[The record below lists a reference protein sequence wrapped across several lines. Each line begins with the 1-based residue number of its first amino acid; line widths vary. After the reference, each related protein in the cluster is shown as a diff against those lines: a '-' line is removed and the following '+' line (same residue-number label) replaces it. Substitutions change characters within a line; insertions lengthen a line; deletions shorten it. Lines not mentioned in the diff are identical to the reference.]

1 MSSIAIFGGSFDPPH
16 SGHIAILK
24 ALVALTYID
33 KIFIVPAYL
42 NPFKSSS
49 VALASLRLKW
59 LREISREYPKC
70 EVSDFEVS
78 LGRSVA
84 TIETV
89 EHFATLYSK
98 IYVVIGADN
107 LESLH
112 RWHRY
117 DELKNLVEFIV
128 VTRDNISIPQEYK
141 SINIDERVS
150 SSLLRENMSL
160 TKLPQVCAKEIS
172 KFYKEH
178 FLQKRLEKIVAVLD
192 KNKAEDI
199 EVFDL
204 KDKNYMADSVVI
216 ASSLGQKHTLAL
228 LDHLKRELKRDE
240 KFYAVDESDN
250 WIVAD
255 LGDIL
260 IHIMTPEFRVRYD
273 IESFLSELMST
284 KNLKS

>member
-59 LREISREYPKC
+59 LREISKEYPKC
-70 EVSDFEVS
+70 KVSDFEVS

-141 SINIDERVS
+141 SINVDEGVS
-150 SSLLRENMSL
+150 STLLRENMSL

>member
-16 SGHIAILK
+16 SGHIAIIK

-33 KIFIVPAYL
+33 KIFIVPTYL
-42 NPFKSSS
+42 NPFKSGS
-49 VALASLRLKW
+49 VAPSSLRLRW
-59 LREISREYPKC
+59 LREILKEYPKC

-89 EHFATLYSK
+89 LHFAKTYSK
-98 IYVVIGADN
+98 IYVVIGSDN
-107 LESLH
+107 LASLH
-112 RWHRY
+112 KWHRY
-117 DELKNLVEFIV
+117 DELKSLVEFLV
-128 VTRDNISIPQEYK
+128 VTRDNIFIPQEYN
-141 SINIDERVS
+141 SINIDDRVS
-150 SSLLRENMSL
+150 SRALRESMLES
-160 TKLPQVCAKEIS
+160 KLPQVCTKEIS

-178 FLQKRLEKIVAVLD
+178 FLQKRLENIVAVLD

-204 KDKNYMADSVVI
+204 RDKNYMADSVVM

-240 KFYAVDESDN
+240 KFYAIDESDN

-260 IHIMTPEFRVRYD
+260 IHIMTPEFRVKYD
-273 IESFLSELMST
+273 IESFLAELMAT
-284 KNLKS
+284 KSLKS